1 MSNKKKKR
9 EYLSMSDQH
18 LADQEK
24 MWDMMEELR
33 ERRRAKN
40 LGYTRWRTKNQGGMM
55 NINRMTA
62 PLGYALGGPAGM
74 TEPERKS
81 AQPVTMSQ
89 IMGDMEASEDIR
101 LPGKSFSSIVTER
114 QPVNPY
120 HDLTRSNLERGKE
133 LGKKGLEGIRSLFGA
148 KEAGA
153 GEALDE
159 LISKRA
165 MLISQIN
172 GEMMY
177 GDDETLKNLMNEYK
191 RLDNMIRTI
200 QLQTF
205 TGE

>member
-1 MSNKKKKR
+1 M
-9 EYLSMSDQH
+9 
-18 LADQEK
+18 
-24 MWDMMEELR
+24 
-33 ERRRAKN
+33 
-40 LGYTRWRTKNQGGMM
+40 
-55 NINRMTA
+55 
-62 PLGYALGGPAGM
+62 AGM
-74 TEPERKS
+74 KTIK
-81 AQPVTMSQ
+81 
-89 IMGDMEASEDIR
+89 
-101 LPGKSFSSIVTER
+101 
-114 QPVNPY
+114 
-120 HDLTRSNLERGKE
+120 DLTRPVVPREGVRPPVGIKKVIADRMPVDPYSPITGEKTFWRKDPIEMLQAAPGKA
-133 LGKKGLEGIRSLFGA
+133 LEGIRSLLGA

-200 QLQTF
+200 QLQTV